1 MAIKLTLQAI
11 KAAKPGSE
19 RYTLWDSEL
28 KGFGLRVN
36 ADGSKSYALKY
47 LFQGRQRWR
56 TIGKHGSPWTPDT
69 ARNEALRLL
78 AQARNGIDP
87 EEVKREKAV
96 ADLTVA
102 ELCDLYIEA
111 ARRGEVLTKFDEP
124 KKASTLVTDESRI
137 LRHIK
142 PLLGKKRV
150 RAVTPDDI
158 ERFLHDVAA
167 GKTALDERTG
177 RRGRA
182 IVEGGRGAATRTVG
196 LLGGIFAFAVRRK
209 LRPDNPVRGV
219 QRFKDGRNERY
230 LSGEEMA
237 RLGVVLASSE
247 GAWRASEEAQAA
259 WLATGRLGRPPTQG
273 GEAEDPSAT
282 NAIRLLLLT
291 GMRKSEVLG
300 LQWRH
305 VDAEHGY
312 LRLPTSKTGA
322 KGVPVGETVIEFLAS
337 LPRLA
342 GNPFVFPGRVAGKP
356 FVGLPKVWERLRTR
370 AGLQDVRL
378 HDLRHSFG
386 AAGASSGN
394 SLLLLGSILGHR
406 DPKTTQRYAH
416 LACDPVRAA
425 ADQVSGIIASALATP
440 TPASSGATARD
451 VVSPSVA
458 RQKRIGR
465 QVMEPVARRRGTRS
479 G

>member
-36 ADGSKSYALKY
+36 ADSSKSYALKY
-47 LFQGRQRWR
+47 LFKGRQRWR

-87 EEVKREKAV
+87 DEAKRDEAA
-96 ADLTVA
+96 ADLTIA
-102 ELCDLYIEA
+102 ALCDLYLEA
-111 ARRGEVLTKFDEP
+111 AHRGEVLTKFDEP
-124 KKASTLVTDESRI
+124 KKASTLATDESRI

-150 RAVTPDDI
+150 QAVTPDDV

-167 GKTALDERTG
+167 GKTAVDMRTG

-196 LLGGIFAFAVRRK
+196 LLGGVFAFAVRRK

-230 LSGEEMA
+230 LSGEEIA
-237 RLGVVLASSE
+237 RLGAALASSE
-247 GAWRASEEAQAA
+247 AAWRACEKAQADWRGA
-259 WLATGRLGRPPTQG
+259 GCQGRPPKPRP
-273 GEAEDPSAT
+273 EAEDPSAT

-291 GMRKSEVLG
+291 GMRKSEVMG

-305 VDAEHGY
+305 VDATHGY

-322 KGVPVGETVIEFLAS
+322 KEVPVGETVIEFLAS

-370 AGLQDVRL
+370 AELQDVRL

-416 LACDPVRAA
+416 LARDPVRAA

-440 TPASSGATARD
+440 ALASSRAAVRD
-451 VVSPSVA
+451 VVSPPVA
-458 RQKRIGR
+458 RQKRMGR
-465 QVMEPVARRRGTRS
+465 QAMEPVAGRRGTRS

>member
-11 KAAKPGSE
+11 KAAKPRAE

-47 LFQGRQRWR
+47 LFEGRQRWH

-87 EEVKREKAV
+87 EEAKREKAR
-96 ADLTVA
+96 ADLTVTD
-102 ELCDLYIEA
+102 LCDLYIEA

-142 PLLGKKRV
+142 PLLGTKRV
-150 RAVTPDDI
+150 RAVTSDDV

-167 GKTALDERTG
+167 GKTALDVKTG

-209 LRPDNPVRGV
+209 LRPDNPVQGV

-230 LSGEEMA
+230 LSAAEMTRVGA
-237 RLGVVLASSE
+237 VLAESE
-247 GAWRASEEAQAA
+247 KAWQAYEAALTA
-259 WLATGRLGRPPTQG
+259 WHNAGRLGRPPKLQAG
-273 GEAEDPSAT
+273 AENPSAT

-291 GMRKSEVLG
+291 GMRKSEVLQ
-300 LQWRH
+300 LQWRQI
-305 VDAEHGY
+305 DAEHGY

-322 KGVPVGETVIEFLAS
+322 KGVPVGDFVLAFLAN
-337 LPRLA
+337 LPRLT
-342 GNPFVFPGRVAGKP
+342 GNPYVFPGRIPDRP
-356 FVGLPKVWERLRTR
+356 FIGLGKVWERVRAR
-370 AGLQDVRL
+370 AGLDDVRL

-386 AAGASSGN
+386 ATSASSGN

-416 LACDPVRAA
+416 LARDPVRAA
-425 ADQVSGIIASALATP
+425 ADQVSGIIATVLDTPVVGADLSLPEALPAT
-440 TPASSGATARD
+440 TP
-451 VVSPSVA
+451 
-458 RQKRIGR
+458 
-465 QVMEPVARRRGTRS
+465 RRRKSAHRRAAPT
-479 G
+479 